1 MMTDPFPIGLDDPD
15 DLEVAGFKPK
25 HRQLEP
31 PKRWGRP
38 VRALLQ
44 REYDSVPAA
53 GHQLVKGLRGLCG
66 AAVGVLVALGLA
78 AYFCSIIALAVYN
91 SSSLLDPSSAPP
103 DAASLPADAGALPA
117 RLPQAVLP
125 SAADA
130 RWEDPGG
137 PLPATTTARIEA
149 WQGGGATSLSPP
161 TAPPRHAPA
170 AEGAEAWST
179 ADAVRAAQ
187 RAGET
192 SSVQAAIRAAV
203 ADVDIDATATRGAAG
218 SVERERPHPSGSVL

>member
-149 WQGGGATSLSPP
+149 WQGGGATSLSPHHVGEGQV
-161 TAPPRHAPA
+161 PRLPHGQREPVRNDV
-170 AEGAEAWST
+170 ERK
-179 ADAVRAAQ
+179 AVRGNAP
-187 RAGET
+187 
-192 SSVQAAIRAAV
+192 
-203 ADVDIDATATRGAAG
+203 
-218 SVERERPHPSGSVL
+218 RPTPTQPAPRQEPE